1 LHKRV
6 AISACLL
13 GLNCRYDGKNK
24 RDDQLLKSLNCEEVY
39 PFCPEVNILG
49 SPRETIDL
57 FNIDGE
63 IKAIGSESKK
73 DYTFLL
79 ENEADRFFKS
89 YPDIEIFYFKSKS
102 PSCALNSAKVYDKDY
117 NLLNSKATGVFA
129 KKIKSLYKEAE
140 FVEIG

>member
-24 RDDQLLKSLNCEEVY
+24 RDDKLLKNLNCKEIY

-57 FNIDGE
+57 FKIDNE
-63 IKAIGSESKK
+63 TKAIGSDSKR

-102 PSCALNSAKVYDKDY
+102 PSCALQSAKQYDKEY
-117 NLLNSKATGVFA
+117 NLISQNATGVFA
-129 KKIKSLYKEAE
+129 KTIKIVYKEAE